1 MSGFLFE
8 HDPEKAAKN
17 SLKHGISFGEAQ
29 TVFTDPL
36 VLESTDSEHSVEEE
50 RLLLIGQS
58 FRRRLLY
65 VVFTQRGDAVRIISA
80 RKATKHERRL
90 YEEGP

>member
-8 HDPEKAAKN
+8 HDPEKAAQN
-17 SLKHGISFGEAQ
+17 SSKHGITFGEAQ

-36 VLESTDSEHSVEEE
+36 VMETADLEHSAEEE

-58 FRRRLLY
+58 FRRRLLF
-65 VVFTQRGDAVRIISA
+65 VVFTQRGDSVRIISA
-80 RKATKHERRL
+80 RKATRHERRL
-90 YEEGP
+90 YEEGA

>member
-1 MSGFLFE
+1 VSGFLFE
-8 HDPEKAAKN
+8 HDPEKATKN

>member
-17 SLKHGISFGEAQ
+17 SFKHGISFGEAQ

-36 VLESTDSEHSVEEE
+36 VLESADLEHSLDEE

-58 FRRRLLY
+58 FRRRLVF
-65 VVFTQRGDAVRIISA
+65 VVFTQRGDVVRIISA

-90 YEEGP
+90 YEEGS